1 MLFSIRQLKLTAIKS
16 FTNLLIQITASSW
29 GLLHFVRNDT
39 LINVQKNTFNY
50 LEFSNRFFKF
60 EILFMKTANSQQPTA
75 NSQQP
80 TASVKRCAFPVVQ

>member
-29 GLLHFVRNDT
+29 GLLHFVRNDA
-39 LINVQKNTFNY
+39 LINGQKKTFNY
-50 LEFSNRFFKF
+50 LEFSNILKKF
-60 EILFMKTANSQQPTA
+60 EILFMK
-75 NSQQP
+75 